1 MEIVLVIQINLTTIP
16 CNGSPEKCVQSSS
29 LEGIQTCPF
38 LPTPIYCSP
47 GNQSKG
53 FFHSLIP
60 LPLGFPLYHW
70 HIFPYLSSALYP
82 PLRENRDFLSFKSL
96 GWHPKPVFGA
106 LEEKVFMLTTGIGS
120 EELVGRSSRGKGQG
134 FPSHSPLLWCP

>member
-1 MEIVLVIQINLTTIP
+1 MGLQKNVFRVPAWKEYRPALSSPPPSTVALVIRAKAFSIP
-16 CNGSPEKCVQSSS
+16 SFLFHWGS
-29 LEGIQTCPF
+29 
-38 LPTPIYCSP
+38 
-47 GNQSKG
+47 
-53 FFHSLIP
+53 
-60 LPLGFPLYHW
+60 PLYHW
-70 HIFPYLSSALYP
+70 HIFPYFPSALHP

-134 FPSHSPLLWCP
+134 FPSQSSLLWCL